1 MSSIKLS
8 YILTSFNKL
17 PYLSITLPL
26 LIENK
31 KEDEEIVI
39 IDGGSTDGSAEYL
52 KKLFT
57 EKKIDQ
63 LLSEKDFGEAHGMNK
78 AMLLAKGELIKIIT
92 DDDIY
97 DYPSINECKLFMLA
111 NKEIDILGSD
121 GFGFNINHS
130 AYVYKQIDFI
140 KGFKKWKTD
149 KTPFLFCGLSF
160 LIRKN
165 SLAYMGL
172 FNTNYKIVDIE
183 YAIRVSSMKTKIAF
197 YTGMSFVNIVN
208 PNSNSHKFYET
219 IAKEREQ
226 LEKQYPTFK
235 NKISYKGSIIKFKE
249 MITKSILKKPAT
261 KDAQFDYTRIVEES
275 IKKLNDYNTGKKFA
289 FLT

>member
-17 PYLSITLPL
+17 SYLSITLPL

-31 KEDEEIVI
+31 KDDEEIVI
-39 IDGGSTDGSAEYL
+39 IDGGSTDGTVDYL
-52 KKLFT
+52 QKLFS

-63 LLSEKDFGEAHGMNK
+63 FVSEKDFGEAHGMNK
-78 AMLLAKGELIKIIT
+78 AMLIARGELIKIIT

-97 DYPSINECKLFMLA
+97 DYDCINECKQFMLA
-111 NKEIDILGSD
+111 NKGIDILGSD

-130 AYVYKQIDFI
+130 TYVYKQIDFI
-140 KGFKKWKTD
+140 KGFEIWRSN

-219 IAKEREQ
+219 IAKERDQ
-226 LEKQYPTFK
+226 LEKLYPTFK
-235 NKISYKGSIIKFKE
+235 NKISYKGSVIKFKE
-249 MITKSILKKPAT
+249 IISKSILKKPVTQNA
-261 KDAQFDYTRIVEES
+261 KFDYKNIVEES
-275 IKKLNDYNTGKKFA
+275 LKKLRDHNTGKKFA